1 MYKINEANIE
11 NLSYIK
17 PIFYSETLGL
27 TLTLLYQLFNGKCTT
42 KLSTAKS
49 IISIAY
55 NIPVSDEKMNQLL
68 EKHFI
73 KIK

>member
-1 MYKINEANIE
+1 MYRIKEE
-11 NLSYIK
+11 NVEKLSYIK

-55 NIPVSDEKMNQLL
+55 NIPISDERMNDLL
-68 EKHFI
+68 EKHFT
-73 KIK
+73 KIN